1 MEEAAAALASVLP
14 TSEAHLHSLLC
25 SQDKFFAAVR
35 CRLIGLLP
43 AEVVSAEMASPE
55 PSHIAARAAAIT
67 TLVSLVHAHR
77 ILAQTDGGATA
88 SPATSEAALLVELPL
103 DERSALLSCA
113 AALGLSSPGSHETVG
128 AVLARLRSAA
138 DTLADDG
145 CSAADTATAT
155 HSGALLSLGAGGA
168 EAEAVAALGA
178 LNDGLRSE
186 YATRR
191 QMLLERLHVNSSLQS
206 DESLEGKDAVSY
218 SD

>member
-43 AEVVSAEMASPE
+43 AEVAAAEMAAAEMLPE

-88 SPATSEAALLVELPL
+88 LPATSEAALLAELPP

-168 EAEAVAALGA
+168 EAVAVNGA
-178 LNDGLRSE
+178 
-186 YATRR
+186 
-191 QMLLERLHVNSSLQS
+191 SSQVEL
-206 DESLEGKDAVSY
+206 
-218 SD
+218 

>member
-1 MEEAAAALASVLP
+1 MLP

-88 SPATSEAALLVELPL
+88 SPATSEAALLVELPP

-145 CSAADTATAT
+145 CC
-155 HSGALLSLGAGGA
+155 GPLRLLLGRGCERRLLTGR
-168 EAEAVAALGA
+168 AVNIITVEPAP
-178 LNDGLRSE
+178 RSP
-186 YATRR
+186 
-191 QMLLERLHVNSSLQS
+191 S
-206 DESLEGKDAVSY
+206 
-218 SD
+218 

>member
-1 MEEAAAALASVLP
+1 LCSMEEAAAALASVLP

-43 AEVVSAEMASPE
+43 AEVAAAERWPE

-88 SPATSEAALLVELPL
+88 LPATSEAALLAELPP

-168 EAEAVAALGA
+168 EAVAVNGA
-178 LNDGLRSE
+178 
-186 YATRR
+186 
-191 QMLLERLHVNSSLQS
+191 SSQVEL
-206 DESLEGKDAVSY
+206 
-218 SD
+218 